1 MGSTPVGYL
10 YTPQQLAGGGRYG
23 PKTKIGNWSEDLSL
37 EEVKLDSNLR
47 YDLDLTSLDAMNVI
61 MALEDEFGQEAG
73 IEQILELQT
82 VQQLVDYLLSL
93 LQQPK

>member
-1 MGSTPVGYL
+1 MQLSEEKIREVCLKTIARELDLPV
-10 YTPQQLAGGGRYG
+10 
-23 PKTKIGNWSEDLSL
+23 

-47 YDLDLTSLDAMNVI
+47 DDLDLTSLDAMNVI
-61 MALEDEFGQEAG
+61 MALEDEFGQEAD

>member
-1 MGSTPVGYL
+1 M
-10 YTPQQLAGGGRYG
+10 QLSEEKVREVCL
-23 PKTKIGNWSEDLSL
+23 KTIARELDLPL

-47 YDLDLTSLDAMNVI
+47 DDLDLTSLDAMNVI
-61 MALEDEFGQEAG
+61 MALEDEFGQEAD

>member
-1 MGSTPVGYL
+1 M
-10 YTPQQLAGGGRYG
+10 QLSEEKIREVCL
-23 PKTKIGNWSEDLSL
+23 KTIARELDLPL

-47 YDLDLTSLDAMNVI
+47 DDLDLTSLDAMNVI
-61 MALEDEFGQEAG
+61 MALEDEFGQEAD

-82 VQQLVDYLLSL
+82 VQQIVDYLLSL

>member
-1 MGSTPVGYL
+1 M
-10 YTPQQLAGGGRYG
+10 QLSEE
-23 PKTKIGNWSEDLSL
+23 KIREACLETIARELDLPL

-47 YDLDLTSLDAMNVI
+47 DDLDLTSLDAMNVI
-61 MALEDEFGQEAG
+61 MALEDEFGQEAD

>member
-1 MGSTPVGYL
+1 M
-10 YTPQQLAGGGRYG
+10 QLSEEKIREVCL
-23 PKTKIGNWSEDLSL
+23 KTIARELDLPL
-37 EEVKLDSNLR
+37 EEVKPDSNLR
-47 YDLDLTSLDAMNVI
+47 DDLDLTSLDAMNVI
-61 MALEDEFGQEAG
+61 MALEDEFGQEAD

>member
-1 MGSTPVGYL
+1 M
-10 YTPQQLAGGGRYG
+10 QLSEEKIREVCL
-23 PKTKIGNWSEDLSL
+23 KTIARELDLPL
-37 EEVKLDSNLR
+37 EEVKPDSNLR
-47 YDLDLTSLDAMNVI
+47 DDLDLTSLDAMNVI
-61 MALEDEFGQEAG
+61 MALEDEFSQEAD

>member
-1 MGSTPVGYL
+1 M
-10 YTPQQLAGGGRYG
+10 QLSEEKIREVCL
-23 PKTKIGNWSEDLSL
+23 KTIARELDLPL

-61 MALEDEFGQEAG
+61 MALEDEFGQEAD

-93 LQQPK
+93 FQQPK

>member
-1 MGSTPVGYL
+1 M
-10 YTPQQLAGGGRYG
+10 QLSEEKVREVCL
-23 PKTKIGNWSEDLSL
+23 KTIARELDLPL

-47 YDLDLTSLDAMNVI
+47 DELDLTSLDAMNVI
-61 MALEDEFGQEAG
+61 MALEDEFGQEAD

>member
-1 MGSTPVGYL
+1 M
-10 YTPQQLAGGGRYG
+10 QLSEEKIREVCL
-23 PKTKIGNWSEDLSL
+23 KTIARELDLPP

-47 YDLDLTSLDAMNVI
+47 DDLDLTSLDAMNVI
-61 MALEDEFGQEAG
+61 MALEDEFGQEAD

-82 VQQLVDYLLSL
+82 VQQLVDYLSSL

>member
-1 MGSTPVGYL
+1 M
-10 YTPQQLAGGGRYG
+10 QLSEEKIREVCL
-23 PKTKIGNWSEDLSL
+23 KTIARELDLPL
-37 EEVKLDSNLR
+37 EEVKSDSNLR
-47 YDLDLTSLDAMNVI
+47 DDLDLTSLDAMNVI
-61 MALEDEFGQEAG
+61 MALEDEFGQEAD

>member
-1 MGSTPVGYL
+1 M
-10 YTPQQLAGGGRYG
+10 QLSEEKIRRVCL
-23 PKTKIGNWSEDLSL
+23 KTIARELDLPL

-47 YDLDLTSLDAMNVI
+47 DDLDLTSLDAMNVI
-61 MALEDEFGQEAG
+61 MALEDEFGQEAD

>member
-1 MGSTPVGYL
+1 M
-10 YTPQQLAGGGRYG
+10 QLSEEKIRGVCL
-23 PKTKIGNWSEDLSL
+23 KTIAQELDLPL

-47 YDLDLTSLDAMNVI
+47 DDLDLTSLDAMNVI
-61 MALEDEFGQEAG
+61 MALEDEFGQEAD

>member
-1 MGSTPVGYL
+1 M
-10 YTPQQLAGGGRYG
+10 QLSEEKIRGVCL
-23 PKTKIGNWSEDLSL
+23 KTIAQELDLPL

-47 YDLDLTSLDAMNVI
+47 DDLDLTSLDAMNVI
-61 MALEDEFGQEAG
+61 MALEDEFGQEAD

-82 VQQLVDYLLSL
+82 VQQLVNYLLSL

>member
-1 MGSTPVGYL
+1 M
-10 YTPQQLAGGGRYG
+10 QLSEEKIREVCL
-23 PKTKIGNWSEDLSL
+23 KTIARELDLPL
-37 EEVKLDSNLR
+37 EEVKLDSHLR
-47 YDLDLTSLDAMNVI
+47 DDLDLTSLDAMNVI
-61 MALEDEFGQEAG
+61 MALEDEFGQEAD

>member
-1 MGSTPVGYL
+1 M
-10 YTPQQLAGGGRYG
+10 QLSKEKIREVCL
-23 PKTKIGNWSEDLSL
+23 KTIARELDLPL

-47 YDLDLTSLDAMNVI
+47 DDLDLTSLDAMNVI
-61 MALEDEFGQEAG
+61 MALEDEFGQEAD

>member
-1 MGSTPVGYL
+1 M
-10 YTPQQLAGGGRYG
+10 QLSEEKIREVSL
-23 PKTKIGNWSEDLSL
+23 KTIARELDLPL

-47 YDLDLTSLDAMNVI
+47 DDLDLTSLDAMNVI
-61 MALEDEFGQEAG
+61 MALEDEFGQEAD

>member
-1 MGSTPVGYL
+1 M
-10 YTPQQLAGGGRYG
+10 QLSEEKIREVCL
-23 PKTKIGNWSEDLSL
+23 KTIARELDLPL

-47 YDLDLTSLDAMNVI
+47 DDLDLTSLDAMNVI
-61 MALEDEFGQEAG
+61 MALEDEFGQEAD

-93 LQQPK
+93 LQQPT